1 MPNQLNSS
9 IAELQ
14 DEVVDDFALF
24 DDWADKYAY
33 IIEIGKKVAPL
44 PDSLKTEEYIVPGCQ
59 SRVWLIPSYDNGRV
73 QFQANSDAFISGGLI
88 ALAVKVYSGHTPGE
102 IISAPPD
109 FIQKMDMSGNISMAR
124 MNGLQSVINKI
135 KYYAQGYQQAAKDR
149 RES

>member
-1 MPNQLNSS
+1 MPTQTSQS

-44 PDSLKTEEYIVPGCQ
+44 PDAQRTDDFIVPGCQ
-59 SRVWLIPSYDNGRV
+59 SRVWLIPSFENGRV

-88 ALAVKVYSGHTPGE
+88 ALAVQIYSGHTPDE
-102 IISAPPD
+102 IVSAPPD
-109 FIQKMDMSGNISMAR
+109 FIQKMDMSGNISMTR
-124 MNGLQSVINKI
+124 MNGLQAVITKM
-135 KYYAQGYQQAAKDR
+135 KQYAHEYQSGAK
-149 RES
+149 E

>member
-1 MPNQLNSS
+1 MATQTTAS

-33 IIEIGKKVAPL
+33 IIEIGKKVEPL
-44 PDSLKTEEYIVPGCQ
+44 PESLKTEEYLVPGCQ
-59 SRVWLIPSYDNGRV
+59 SRVWLIPSFENGRV
-73 QFQANSDAFISGGLI
+73 EFRANSDAFISGGLI
-88 ALAVKVYSGHTPGE
+88 ALAVRVYSGHTPDE
-102 IISAPPD
+102 IVSAPPD

-135 KYYAQGYQQAAKDR
+135 KAYAHSYKQAGN
-149 RES
+149 

>member
-1 MPNQLNSS
+1 MLTQTSPS

-24 DDWADKYAY
+24 DDWVDKYAY

-44 PDSLKTEEYIVPGCQ
+44 PDSLKTEDYLVPGCQ
-59 SRVWLIPSYDNGRV
+59 SRVWLVPSFENGRV

-88 ALAVKVYSGHTPGE
+88 ALAVQVYSGHMPDE
-102 IISAPPD
+102 IVSAPPY

-124 MNGLQSVINKI
+124 MNGLQSVINKM
-135 KYYAQGYQQAAKDR
+135 KYYAQRYQQAGKGQI
-149 RES
+149 EG

>member
-1 MPNQLNSS
+1 MPTQTSQS

-33 IIEIGKKVAPL
+33 IIEIGRKVEPL
-44 PDSLKTEEYIVPGCQ
+44 PDDLKTEEYIVPGCQ
-59 SRVWLIPSYDNGRV
+59 SRVWLAPSYENRRV
-73 QFQANSDAFISGGLI
+73 SFQANSDAFISGGLI
-88 ALAVKVYSGHTPGE
+88 ALAVKIYSGHTPDE

-124 MNGLQSVINKI
+124 MNGLQSVINKM
-135 KYYAQGYQQAAKDR
+135 KYYAQRCQQAGKDQI
-149 RES
+149 EG

>member
-1 MPNQLNSS
+1 MPTQTTPS

-59 SRVWLIPSYDNGRV
+59 SRVWLIPAHENGRV
-73 QFQANSDAFISGGLI
+73 EFRANSDAFISGGLI
-88 ALAVKVYSGHTPGE
+88 ALAVRVYSGHTPDE
-102 IISAPPD
+102 IVSAPPD

-124 MNGLQSVINKI
+124 MNGLQAVINKM
-135 KYYAQGYQQAAKDR
+135 KSYALAYQSSGG
-149 RES
+149 E